1 MLKRVVLSAL
11 IAAASAI
18 TGCGE
23 ATPEASYPG
32 DLWSFEGAGPR
43 PAAMWVTEARTP
55 AREASTRW
63 LSGAP
68 AQGAVLQGASEP
80 LHVAVWIETPASTR
94 AAARAPVA
102 LSLVIDSSG
111 SMAGDKIL
119 NAQRAAASLIESL
132 ATGDI
137 VSIYAF
143 SDGVTEI
150 APPTVI
156 EPGTSSGLIAQTRAI
171 EATGSTNLF
180 DGLRMGEV
188 RAAAAPPSHPVR
200 RVVVIS
206 DGQANVGPSSPG
218 ELGDVAAQGTEAG
231 VQVSAI
237 GVGLDYDERTLGALA
252 VRSSGRLYHLQEPSQ
267 MTEIVKQELM
277 LLDKTAATAA
287 YLEITAAPGVEILGA
302 ELVEAQ
308 MDRGTLRVGLGTLY
322 AGQRREVLLRIKAP
336 VAEGPRLPLATA
348 RLFYRE
354 PADRGG
360 GRFSQSVPIEARV
373 TTDAAEASR
382 SENAEVKAM
391 IVRYEAAQAQLKA
404 AEMLNEGRS
413 TEAAVV
419 LDQAQQRVQKAAEST
434 SSAAERSR
442 LQSQAAR
449 IGDTK
454 AEAKKATTKAQ
465 SRASALKSYSYA
477 FDDAGY

>member
-1 MLKRVVLSAL
+1 
-11 IAAASAI
+11 
-18 TGCGE
+18 
-23 ATPEASYPG
+23 
-32 DLWSFEGAGPR
+32 
-43 PAAMWVTEARTP
+43 
-55 AREASTRW
+55 
-63 LSGAP
+63 
-68 AQGAVLQGASEP
+68 
-80 LHVAVWIETPASTR
+80 
-94 AAARAPVA
+94 
-102 LSLVIDSSG
+102 
-111 SMAGDKIL
+111 
-119 NAQRAAASLIESL
+119 
-132 ATGDI
+132 
-137 VSIYAF
+137 
-143 SDGVTEI
+143 
-150 APPTVI
+150 
-156 EPGTSSGLIAQTRAI
+156 
-171 EATGSTNLF
+171 
-180 DGLRMGEV
+180 
-188 RAAAAPPSHPVR
+188 
-200 RVVVIS
+200 
-206 DGQANVGPSSPG
+206 
-218 ELGDVAAQGTEAG
+218 
-231 VQVSAI
+231 
-237 GVGLDYDERTLGALA
+237 
-252 VRSSGRLYHLQEPSQ
+252 
-267 MTEIVKQELM
+267 M

-336 VAEGPRLPLATA
+336 AAEAPRLPLATA

-419 LDQAQQRVQKAAEST
+419 LDQAQQSVQKAAEST

-442 LQSQAAR
+442 LQSQASR